1 MSFSEQEQAI
11 ITAGLSNGKNKDE
24 IKTALARYRLGF
36 TPAPKPVEDVQV
48 PSFGQRV
55 LSNAA
60 AGVDLAAQGAKQAFN
75 ASDAEGIGAQ
85 ALQSV
90 EGGLKMAQGAGRA
103 ITSPISAALE
113 PVVEPIAPYIQPVA
127 EAVKGASEA
136 VVGERA
142 TENLGRAAELAGY
155 VAPGLVTIPKTG
167 VVGKIATMA
176 GKADAPQMISGIQNT
191 TLDAI
196 LKQPFRAAERIKTNV
211 VDIKRV
217 VDEYANFPETSKQLV
232 TMGVPRDVTKSLGE
246 TNTVTLDLKKRMFD
260 KAENGDT
267 TALPSERPIMELA
280 PVVSKQVTD
289 VETTR
294 QAIGRAIG
302 QEVESIY
309 KGQPVSTQ
317 PVKSALY
324 DYVQD
329 AGAKI
334 ADDGTIDLGGVT
346 SFTGKKK
353 TFVKE
358 VFDYINALP
367 SNISAQELMIID
379 DYLRGLKRDVL
390 TDAREPLTY
399 VSKIDGKKKDL
410 INDIVEQ
417 VYKEVTVRAPNIRA
431 LRNEY
436 RKMSDFKDEVE
447 RILRV
452 SIDEGIDEVKMT
464 GALRRV
470 TSDAQSAG
478 DVERILKELN
488 QMSPTDVDI
497 KSVLDFNNYLRK
509 LYGAPE
515 TSMQGLLQESAGIT
529 PAGVKSSVVNAV
541 MEKARGTLGATTE
554 TQKKALKDFFN
565 KVNNKV
571 ATPET
576 PPQATKA
583 QKLPQEEVSRQVDA
597 SANSTENKPKVK
609 AKNK

>member
-36 TPAPKPVEDVQV
+36 TPAPKPPEEVQAQ
-48 PSFGQRV
+48 SFGQRV
-55 LSNAA
+55 LNNAA
-60 AGVDLAAQGAKQAFN
+60 AGVNLAAQGAEQAFN
-75 ASDAEGIGAQ
+75 ASDSKGIGEQ
-85 ALQSV
+85 ALRSL

-103 ITSPISAALE
+103 IASPISAALE

-127 EAVKGASEA
+127 EAVQGASEA
-136 VVGERA
+136 VIGERA

-155 VAPGLVTIPKTG
+155 VTPGLVTMPKTG
-167 VVGKIATMA
+167 IVGKMATMA
-176 GKADAPQMISGIQNT
+176 KKADAPQMVSGIQNT
-191 TLDAI
+191 TLDAM

-211 VDIKRV
+211 AEIQRV
-217 VDEYANFPETSKQLV
+217 ADEYANFPETSKQLV

-246 TNTVTLDLKKRMFD
+246 TNVATLDLKKRMFD

-267 TALPSERPIMELA
+267 AALPSERPIMELA

-334 ADDGTIDLGGVT
+334 ADDGTLDLSGVT

-379 DYLRGLKRDVL
+379 DYLRSLKRDVL
-390 TDAREPLTY
+390 TDARDPLTY

-436 RKMSDFKDEVE
+436 RKMSDFKEDVE
-447 RILRV
+447 RVLKI
-452 SIDEGIDEVKMT
+452 STDDGIDEVKMT

-515 TSMQGLLQESAGIT
+515 TSMQGLLQEN
-529 PAGVKSSVVNAV
+529 AGVTLGGIRSNVANAI
-541 MEKARGTLGATTE
+541 MEKARGTLGSTAE
-554 TQKKALKDFFN
+554 TQKKALRDFFN
-565 KVNNKV
+565 KPNKEPV
-571 ATPET
+571 PET
-576 PPQATKA
+576 TSK
-583 QKLPQEEVSRQVDA
+583 
-597 SANSTENKPKVK
+597 TENK
-609 AKNK
+609 AKNKTKNK